1 MLYRKQIHV
10 KKGMTLIELVAAI
23 AILGVVMAAIMSLFM
38 TGINFFRVGNLKSQ
52 VQSDARLAVN
62 SIVEN
67 IKFASELTIMNHSSV
82 PDVSMMDPQDNYNY
96 FVISS
101 GTMYHIETN
110 GSSYSMKP
118 IARSNQSYQ
127 FSFSNINIDNNT
139 LRIVVT
145 VTESGETFNVSS
157 DIALDNF
164 VLSSSTLSEIKGLST
179 GDAIRYRIK
188 PPGES

>member
-1 MLYRKQIHV
+1 MLSLKQKHA

-38 TGINFFRVGNLKSQ
+38 TGLNFFRVGNLKSQ

-62 SIVEN
+62 SIIEN
-67 IKFASELTIMNHSSV
+67 IKFASVLEIMNHSSV
-82 PDVSMMDPQDNYNY
+82 PDVSMMDPQDNY
-96 FVISS
+96 FVINS

-110 GSSYSMKP
+110 GLTHASWP

-127 FSFSNINIDNNT
+127 FSFVKIDNKA

-145 VTESGETFNVSS
+145 VTESGETFNVTS

-164 VLSSSTLSEIKGLST
+164 VLDTTKAIEGLAN

-188 PPGES
+188 PPGGNS